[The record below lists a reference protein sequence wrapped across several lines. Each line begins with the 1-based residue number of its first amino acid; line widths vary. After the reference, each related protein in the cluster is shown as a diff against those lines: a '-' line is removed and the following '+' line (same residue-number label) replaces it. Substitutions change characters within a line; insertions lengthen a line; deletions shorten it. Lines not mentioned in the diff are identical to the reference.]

1 MIGFLANNTYLD
13 HTTCN
18 LAGLELIKVYYH
30 KNNWY
35 ALVTKLRS
43 QVEGLYFDEN
53 DFDCY
58 YIPHEGGFTSAH
70 YIKYEARKTRSID
83 AKEYAKDLIHHINM
97 ENDHEDDFGFFTN
110 TIKMADYK
118 KQKSNEKSNT

>member
-1 MIGFLANNTYLD
+1 MIGFLANNTYLN
-13 HTTCN
+13 HTACN
-18 LAGLELIKVYYH
+18 LNGLELIKVYYH
-30 KNNWY
+30 KNNRY

-58 YIPHEGGFTSAH
+58 YIPDEGYCSAH
-70 YIKYEARKTRSID
+70 YIKYEARKTRSIG
-83 AKEYAKDLIHHINM
+83 AKEYARNLIHHINM

-110 TIKMADYK
+110 TITMADYNK
-118 KQKSNEKSNT
+118 RKSYEKFKS

>member
-1 MIGFLANNTYLD
+1 MIGFLSNNTYLD
-13 HTTCN
+13 HTACSLN
-18 LAGLELIKVYYH
+18 GLELIKVYDH

-110 TIKMADYK
+110 TITMADYK